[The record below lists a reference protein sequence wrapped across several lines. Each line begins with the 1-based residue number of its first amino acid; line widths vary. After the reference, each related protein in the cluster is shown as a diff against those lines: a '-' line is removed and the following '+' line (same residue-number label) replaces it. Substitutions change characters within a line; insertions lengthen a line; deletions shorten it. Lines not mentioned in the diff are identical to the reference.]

1 MIEREFVKQMIKR
14 LARIDASDVWGADL
28 NPAQRAALEYLGRAN
43 RFSRKPSQVAEF
55 LGSTRG
61 TVSQTLK
68 SLARKEFVTEVQSET
83 DKRSI
88 SYDVTALGQSVLA
101 AQDII
106 DKSLERTSAEQLLT
120 ISDGL
125 RNILNNA
132 LAVNGQRPFGVCKM
146 CRHFRSETKGGHCT
160 LLDVSLLPAETAQIC
175 HEQEPAA

>member
-1 MIEREFVKQMIKR
+1 MIERDFVKHMIKR

-68 SLARKEFVTEVQSET
+68 SLARKGFVTEVQSEI

-88 SYDVTALGQSVLA
+88 SYDVTELGKSALVTQNIL
-101 AQDII
+101 
-106 DKSLERTSAEQLLT
+106 DKSLDAMSAEQLLT
-120 ISDGL
+120 ISGGL
-125 RNILNNA
+125 GNILNNA
-132 LAVNGQRPFGVCKM
+132 LAVNRQRPFGLCKM
-146 CRHFRSETKGGHCT
+146 CRHFRLETKGGHCT
-160 LLDVSLLPAETAQIC
+160 LLDVPLLSAEIVQIC

>member
-14 LARIDASDVWGADL
+14 LARIDASDVWGAEL

-68 SLARKEFVTEVQSET
+68 SLARKGFVTEVQSEI

-88 SYDVTALGQSVLA
+88 SYDVTELGKSALVTRNIL
-101 AQDII
+101 
-106 DKSLERTSAEQLLT
+106 DKSLDAMSAEQLLT
-120 ISDGL
+120 ISGGL
-125 RNILNNA
+125 GNILNNA
-132 LAVNGQRPFGVCKM
+132 LAVNGQRPFGLCKM
-146 CRHFRSETKGGHCT
+146 CRHFRFETIGGHCT
-160 LLDVSLLPAETAQIC
+160 LLDVPLLSAETAQIC